1 MIKIVE
7 VTSPGCAHC
16 AAAKKIL
23 EGEIRP
29 QFPGVA
35 IEYIDVLT
43 PEGQKMVAEYGIMS
57 SPGVIVNGELL
68 SMGGLDKN
76 KLIEKINILRTK

>member
-7 VTSPGCAHC
+7 VTSPGCSHC

-29 QFPGVA
+29 QFPDVD
-35 IEYIDVLT
+35 IQYIDVLT
-43 PEGQKMVAEYGIMS
+43 PEGQKIVGDYGIMS
-57 SPGVIVNGELL
+57 SPGVIVNGELFAV
-68 SMGGLDKN
+68 GGLDKN
-76 KLIEKINILRTK
+76 KLIAKIKALKG

>member
-7 VTSPGCAHC
+7 VTSPGCVHC

-29 QFPGVA
+29 AFPNVA
-35 IEYIDVLT
+35 IEYIDVL
-43 PEGQKMVAEYGIMS
+43 
-57 SPGVIVNGELL
+57 SP
-68 SMGGLDKN
+68 
-76 KLIEKINILRTK
+76 

>member
-7 VTSPGCAHC
+7 VTSPGCSHC

-29 QFPGVA
+29 QFPDVD
-35 IEYIDVLT
+35 IQYIDVLT
-43 PEGQKMVAEYGIMS
+43 PEGQKMVGDYGIMS
-57 SPGVIVNGELL
+57 SPGIILNGELFAV
-68 SMGGLDKN
+68 GGLDKN
-76 KLIEKINILRTK
+76 KLIAKLKELKA